1 MAQFSVWRVKT
12 DCCKITWVTWHLFT
26 MTLISSDNLKTATT
40 SGVCQKL
47 LLGLLDLFGWRICT
61 CLSFAAGWQ
70 KAICF
75 LLSWSGSDPFLLPY
89 GVVKKKKRNSQ
100 MQTRT
105 QYIVTSVHMQHCIFR
120 HITFWTDWSSGGKKS
135 SAKAEN
141 HLLPVSLLAPS
152 FPVDFSA
159 AEAWNCS
166 MFRPGPTW
174 PKPLYTPL
182 CLQLYPDLR

>member
-89 GVVKKKKRNSQ
+89 GVVKKKKRKQSDADTHTVYSHVSAHAALYI
-100 MQTRT
+100 QTHHLLNRL
-105 QYIVTSVHMQHCIFR
+105 VWWWEKKLSKSR
-120 HITFWTDWSSGGKKS
+120 KS
-135 SAKAEN
+135 SAPRLFISPQFPSWLFCSWGVK
-141 HLLPVSLLAPS
+141 LLHV
-152 FPVDFSA
+152 
-159 AEAWNCS
+159 
-166 MFRPGPTW
+166 
-174 PKPLYTPL
+174 
-182 CLQLYPDLR
+182 